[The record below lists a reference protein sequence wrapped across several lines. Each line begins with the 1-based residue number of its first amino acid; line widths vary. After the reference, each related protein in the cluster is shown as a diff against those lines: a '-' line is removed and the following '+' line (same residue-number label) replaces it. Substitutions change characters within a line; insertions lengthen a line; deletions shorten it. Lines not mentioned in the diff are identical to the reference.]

1 VTDTT
6 PDVVTDSA
14 PDAASDPGKTASYDL
29 LLGRLRSQSEA
40 LAAKAEKLNER
51 RLELFGGTESE
62 ILGSERIRTENNC
75 VPRDIVAVGDRLLLG
90 YNVFLGLKRSTEI
103 SDVLSV
109 HTLDDG
115 NGRVELLGI
124 PASQAQDLLGH
135 PDFVRDFEELFRY
148 YKVARLLQLRRL
160 ESRLLAVF
168 QTGKAIHDIKVFRWS
183 IAADGSATYIDN
195 RGERDHVFPPTHDF
209 EWTRSTRDDFV
220 LGRHPHV
227 SILDEVF
234 VEAVGGDL
242 TVKVENNT
250 EDGRGIYREPVDDP
264 DQGLDDGEVRYARLG
279 GLILIE
285 ILPYGE
291 SQRRYLVFDTRS
303 QRVRRIDAIGQACQ
317 QLPEDH
323 GIVFPGGYFLQT
335 GVTKTFEGD
344 VSDME
349 FTRSIRS
356 PNGEDVLYVFH
367 RRDEGRYLLLPY
379 NLIRREVD
387 NPISCHGYSL
397 FGDGRLIIFRSVSDE
412 PTRVHPVQVW
422 QTPFHSAEHA
432 AALPSTG
439 SYLEG
444 VGNADLVRGVSEAFG
459 VRRALNEGEPSR
471 LTFEGLLGQTTRLL
485 DSFAWLGHQEAG
497 DLRSAVL
504 AIQDTTG
511 LVLDEFEKVTALR
524 EEASLAVKEADAA
537 LRELERHLQPEAWS
551 SIDPFVEA
559 LAGLRRQRGHLIS
572 LRDMRYVD
580 LERID
585 QLEAAGVSLFDD
597 LSGHAVVF
605 LLDPA
610 ALEPYRERIDALAN
624 EVESAG
630 KNTEVATILGQIEE
644 TGEALDLLTEVV
656 GGLDIEDATQRTDIL
671 EAISETLSGLNRA
684 RALATARRKELFRHE
699 GVAEFAAQFKVF
711 GQTVASALALADT
724 PNKCDDQLARSMVQL
739 EDLESRFS
747 ELDEFL
753 EQLAVKREE
762 VYQAFESR
770 KEQLRDERGRQA
782 EHVKRAADRIL
793 ESMARRAATL
803 SSLDEL
809 NAYFA
814 SDAMA
819 VKVRDLVERL
829 RQLEDHIRAD
839 ELEARLKAAREEAS
853 RSLRDRLDLF
863 EEGAAVLK
871 LGRHRFAVN
880 TQSVEPALLPRDEQ
894 MVFHLTGTDYYS
906 PLPEGALANDEGLWS
921 QSLVSESR
929 EVYRSEYLA
938 AEVLEAARAGR
949 QDLTLE
955 SLRSSSLE
963 PDGLLETMRRFALER
978 YDEGYERGVHDTD
991 AALILERLLA
1001 LEETA
1006 GLLAFSAR
1014 GRASALLFWA
1024 HESDTG
1030 RRRAWIRR
1038 AESLAR
1044 LRGTFFRSPANED
1057 LSQELS
1063 RAITSFYEQVEIDLD
1078 PTTAVRAGQ
1087 YLFEELAAGGQKFVA
1102 SGAAVS
1108 LRDAFIEDLDRQ
1120 GVERD
1125 FREDLRSLQ
1134 EDLGSR
1140 FQLVDAWVRGFA
1152 RQETMADEASSERD
1166 SSKQTSE
1173 TLPEVVAL
1181 LLTEGR
1187 QEFEISNALDALPI
1201 EGLLGQHPRL
1211 KQGSMTLRLAD
1222 YHDRLDH
1229 FRRIRVPA
1237 FRSFS
1242 LRRRRYLEEER
1253 GRLRLDELKP
1263 RVMTSF
1269 VRNRLIDEVYLPLIG
1284 NNLAKQIGALGEG
1297 KVSDRSGLLLLVS
1310 PPGYGKTTLM
1320 EYLASRLGLVFVKV
1334 NGPALGHGVTSL
1346 DPAEAPNATARQ
1358 EVERINFAFEM
1369 GNNVLLYLDDI
1380 QHTHP
1385 ELLQKFISLCD
1396 AQRRVEG
1403 VWRDRT
1409 RTYDL
1414 RGKRFAVC
1422 MAGNPYTESG
1432 ERFQVPD
1439 MLANRADIYNL
1450 GDVLEGKEDLFA
1462 LSYLENSLT
1471 ANPAL
1476 APLASRGPEDVL
1488 PLLQMADG
1496 RDVSPDQLKH
1506 SYSTMELEEMLSVL
1520 RKLLVVQKLLLRV
1533 NQQYIASAGQ
1543 DDDYRTEPAFLL
1555 QGSYRNM
1562 VKVASQIVPAMNDE
1576 ELQSVISDHYVGEA
1590 QTLTTGAEANLLKL
1604 GELRGRLSEREAAR
1618 WEAIREEYRRRQ
1630 LIGGSDDDPTTRI
1643 VGGLSALSE
1652 RLGTLGKSVAR
1663 AADRAAQAPSDTT
1676 RGADQA
1682 ALTASLAKSLAKSL
1696 AESLAELL
1704 ATRSAAEVAAPLEF
1718 PEEVVS
1724 QLPRLVAGVEAAAA
1738 ALAATAASAGAAS
1751 GSAAAES
1758 FGPYMEKL
1766 ESVLGQLAQ
1775 ASASGSGARVIQ
1787 TLSPGV
1793 HDLMTKLV
1801 DSISKGLIPGV
1812 RGVEK
1817 ELEKQG
1823 VDPGKRLGDLMDRSL
1838 KDLDLLRD
1846 LVEALRKIDTGRLA

>member
-1 VTDTT
+1 MTDTT
-6 PDVVTDSA
+6 PDVASDSGT
-14 PDAASDPGKTASYDL
+14 DAASGPGKTASYDL
-29 LLGRLRSQSEA
+29 LLGRLRTQSEA
-40 LAAKAEKLNER
+40 LATKAEALNAR

-62 ILGSERIRTENNC
+62 ILGTERIRTENNC
-75 VPRDIVAVGDRLLLG
+75 VPRDIVAVGNRLLFG
-90 YNVFLGLKRSTEI
+90 YNVFLGLKRNTEI
-103 SDVLSV
+103 SDVFSV

-115 NGRVELLGI
+115 NGGVELSEI
-124 PASQAQDLLGH
+124 PASKAQDLLGH
-135 PDFVRDFEELFRY
+135 PDFVRDFEELFKY
-148 YKVARLLQLRRL
+148 YKEARLLQVRRVG
-160 ESRLLAVF
+160 SKLLAVF

-183 IAADGSATYIDN
+183 IAADGSATYVDN

-209 EWTRSTRDDFV
+209 EWIRSTRDDFV

-250 EDGRGIYREPVDDP
+250 EDGRGIYCEPVEDS
-264 DQGLDDGEVRYARLG
+264 DQGLDDGEVRYAKLG

-291 SQRRYLVFDTRS
+291 SHRRYLVFDTRT
-303 QRVRRIDAIGQACQ
+303 QRVRRIDAVGQACQ

-323 GIVFPGGYFLQT
+323 GIVFPGGYYLQT

-344 VSDME
+344 VSNME

-367 RRDEGRYLLLPY
+367 RRDEGSYLLLPY
-379 NLIRREVD
+379 NLIRRQVD
-387 NPISCHGYSL
+387 NPISCNGYSL
-397 FGDGRLIIFRSVSDE
+397 FGDGRLVIFRSVSEE

-444 VGNADLVRGVSEAFG
+444 VGNADLVRGISEAFG
-459 VRRALNEGEPSR
+459 VRRVLTEGDPTR
-471 LTFEGLLGQTTRLL
+471 ITFEDLLAQTTRML
-485 DSFAWLGHQEAG
+485 DSFPWLGHAEAG
-497 DLRSAVL
+497 DLRSSVAAVH
-504 AIQDTTG
+504 DTTG
-511 LVLDEFEKVTALR
+511 LVLDEFEKVVALR
-524 EEASLAVKEADAA
+524 EEASRAVEKAGLALKD
-537 LRELERHLQPEAWS
+537 LERHLQPEAWN
-551 SIDPFVEA
+551 SIDPFVDA

-580 LERID
+580 LKRID
-585 QLEAAGVSLFDD
+585 QLEERVVSLFDA
-597 LSGHAVVF
+597 LSGRAVVF
-605 LLDPA
+605 LLEPA
-610 ALEPYRERIDALAN
+610 ALEPYRERIEALAV
-624 EVESAG
+624 EVGAVE
-630 KNTEVATILGQIEE
+630 KNTEVAAILTQIEE

-656 GGLDIEDATQRTDIL
+656 GGLEIEDATQRTDIL

-684 RALATARRKELFRHE
+684 RALATVRRKELFRHE

-711 GQTVASALALADT
+711 GQTVSSALALADT
-724 PNKCDDQLARSMVQL
+724 PDKCDEQLARSMVQL

-770 KEQLRDERGRQA
+770 KQQLRDERGRQA
-782 EHVKRAADRIL
+782 EHVNRAADRIL

-803 SSLDEL
+803 PSLDEL

-819 VKVRDLVERL
+819 VKVHDLVARL
-829 RQLEDHIRAD
+829 RHLEDHVRAD

-880 TQSVEPALLPRDEQ
+880 TQAVEPSLLMRDEQ
-894 MVFHLTGTDYYS
+894 MVFHLTGTDYYV
-906 PLPEGALANDEGLWS
+906 PLPEGVLADDEALWS
-921 QSLVSESR
+921 QALVSESR
-929 EVYRSEYLA
+929 EVYRGEYLA
-938 AEVLEAARAGR
+938 GEVLEAARAGR
-949 QDLTLE
+949 QGLTLE
-955 SLRSSSLE
+955 GLRGASLE
-963 PDGLLETMRRFALER
+963 LDGLLDAVRRFALER
-978 YDEGYERGVHDTD
+978 YDEGYERGVHDSD
-991 AALILERLLA
+991 AALILERVLA

-1014 GRASALLFWA
+1014 SRAAALLFWA
-1024 HESDTG
+1024 HEADTG

-1044 LRGTFFRSPANED
+1044 LRGTF
-1057 LSQELS
+1057 SQSSAIEELS
-1063 RAITSFYEQVEIDLD
+1063 RELSRGIAAFHEQVEIALD
-1078 PTTAVRAGQ
+1078 PAVAGRAGT
-1087 YLFEELAAGGQKFVA
+1087 YLFEELAVGAKKFVA
-1102 SGAAVS
+1102 SGAATS
-1108 LRDAFIEDLDRQ
+1108 LRDAFLTDLDRQ

-1134 EDLGSR
+1134 EDLGAR

-1152 RQETMADEASSERD
+1152 GRD
-1166 SSKQTSE
+1166 SAAGEGTAGEGKAAASE
-1173 TLPEVVAL
+1173 TLSEAASEVIAL

-1187 QEFEISNALDALPI
+1187 QEVEISNALDVLPI

-1211 KQGSMTLRLAD
+1211 EQGRMLLRLAD
-1222 YHDRLDH
+1222 FHDRLDL
-1229 FRRIRVPA
+1229 FRRNRVPA
-1237 FRSFS
+1237 FRKFS
-1242 LRRRRYLEEER
+1242 QRRRHYLEEER
-1253 GRLRLDELKP
+1253 DRLRLDELKP
-1263 RVMTSF
+1263 RVMTSL

-1284 NNLAKQIGALGEG
+1284 NNLAKQIGALGDG

-1334 NGPALGHGVTSL
+1334 NGPALGHAVTSL

-1403 VWRDRT
+1403 VWRGRT

-1432 ERFQVPD
+1432 ARFQVPD

-1450 GDVLEGKEDLFA
+1450 GDVLEGKEELFA

-1488 PLLQMADG
+1488 SLLQMAQG

-1506 SYSTMELEEMLSVL
+1506 SYSTMEFEEILSVL
-1520 RKLLVVQKLLLRV
+1520 RKLLVVQKLLLQV

-1543 DDDYRTEPAFLL
+1543 DNDYRTEPAFLL

-1604 GELRGRLSEREAAR
+1604 AEIRDRLSEREATR
-1618 WEAIREEYRRRQ
+1618 WEAIRDEYRRRQ
-1630 LIGGSDDDPTTRI
+1630 MMGGADDDPATRI

-1652 RLGTLGKSVAR
+1652 RLSAIGKAVGL
-1663 AADRAAQAPSDTT
+1663 AADR
-1676 RGADQA
+1676 
-1682 ALTASLAKSLAKSL
+1682 TASHASEAHS
-1696 AESLAELL
+1696 ADARQAELAASISQL
-1704 ATRSAAEVAAPLEF
+1704 LEARSEREASAPPAV
-1718 PEEVVS
+1718 PEEVLT
-1724 QLPRLVAGVEAAAA
+1724 QLPRLAAAVEGIA
-1738 ALAATAASAGAAS
+1738 AAMAATAASAG
-1751 GSAAAES
+1751 
-1758 FGPYMEKL
+1758 GPSQGAGDQAITPYLDKL

-1775 ASASGSGARVIQ
+1775 STASASGGRVIQ

-1793 HDLMTKLV
+1793 HDLMSKLV

-1812 RGVEK
+1812 RGVER

-1823 VDPGKRLGDLMDRSL
+1823 VEPGKRLGDLLDRSL

-1846 LVEALRKIDTGRLA
+1846 LVEALKKIDTGRLA